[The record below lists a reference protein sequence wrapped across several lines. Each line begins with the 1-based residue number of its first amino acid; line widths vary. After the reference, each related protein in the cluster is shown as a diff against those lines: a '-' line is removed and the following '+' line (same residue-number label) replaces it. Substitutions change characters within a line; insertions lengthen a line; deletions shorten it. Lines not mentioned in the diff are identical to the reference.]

1 MGKKLPTTFKSL
13 DLSGFDL
20 ENEKQKY
27 IGYTGISRE
36 MLDIACAVLQKNN
49 VGVVVRSVNA
59 ALKEIYGVGGSTD
72 VICKLLKEWRS
83 DNLSFLKEGKS
94 EKDLATV
101 LMEAADDGLLEDSE
115 IPEDFLAV
123 ARQMALAT
131 YRLAFQKADSSVSGD
146 RMKQLA
152 QQNEILQQQL
162 QAFPKLE
169 MELEFYKAQY
179 NRQCNELKEAYINL
193 NKQKL
198 TDSEEFRQQL
208 DSLQAD
214 RNELQAKLTVAERRL
229 AEIAE
234 FEAAARDRISEISKL
249 NGQIEARERE
259 VSTLHVQIQNLQSEM
274 GQKQVLESQ
283 LEQLRGQLKEAST
296 TITYLQTQQKV
307 SGALQVDRP
316 FDSDDE
322 LVTDAQLM
330 VENETLHADLSD
342 ALKEIEDLKA
352 ALAKTQAQLSENKRD
367 SIDSSTDSP
376 TDSSSDVCESL
387 LDPLP
392 ETWADDPLDSPS
404 HPVQQQFPEPVSEP
418 IAAPVPE
425 SVSETHSPPVQS
437 TKPKKQKFALAK

>member
-1 MGKKLPTTFKSL
+1 VQPEL
-13 DLSGFDL
+13 
-20 ENEKQKY
+20 
-27 IGYTGISRE
+27 I
-36 MLDIACAVLQKNN
+36 
-49 VGVVVRSVNA
+49 
-59 ALKEIYGVGGSTD
+59 
-72 VICKLLKEWRS
+72 
-83 DNLSFLKEGKS
+83 
-94 EKDLATV
+94 
-101 LMEAADDGLLEDSE
+101 LLEDSE

-283 LEQLRGQLKEAST
+283 LEQLRGQLKEASS
-296 TITYLQTQQKV
+296 TITSLQSQQKV
-307 SGALQVDRP
+307 SGALQVDRVLDDSD
-316 FDSDDE
+316 DSDDE

-342 ALKEIEDLKA
+342 ALREIEILKA
-352 ALAKTQAQLSENKRD
+352 ALAKTPVSQAKSHSDSDSESHSD
-367 SIDSSTDSP
+367 SDSGFDADPVNS
-376 TDSSSDVCESL
+376 ESV
-387 LDPLP
+387 DPP
-392 ETWADDPLDSPS
+392 AKP
-404 HPVQQQFPEPVSEP
+404 FEPVP
-418 IAAPVPE
+418 
-425 SVSETHSPPVQS
+425 TN
-437 TKPKKQKFALAK
+437 KKQKVALAK

>member
-101 LMEAADDGLLEDSE
+101 LLEAADDGLLEDSE

-234 FEAAARDRISEISKL
+234 FEVAARDRISEISKL

-296 TITYLQTQQKV
+296 TITNLQTQQKV

-387 LDPLP
+387 LDQLP

-425 SVSETHSPPVQS
+425 SVSETHSHPVQS
-437 TKPKKQKFALAK
+437 TKPKKQKFALAQ

>member
-101 LMEAADDGLLEDSE
+101 LLEAADDGLLEDSE

-229 AEIAE
+229 AEIVE

-296 TITYLQTQQKV
+296 TITNLQSQQKA
-307 SGALQVDRP
+307 SEALQVDRVLGD
-316 FDSDDE
+316 DSDDGYA
-322 LVTDAQLM
+322 TDAQLM
-330 VENETLHADLSD
+330 IDNETLHADISEYQL
-342 ALKEIEDLKA
+342 EIEELKA
-352 ALAKTQAQLSENKRD
+352 ALAQAQAQIQAQSQSQPQAPVSPTISQKNSD
-367 SIDSSTDSP
+367 SVDSSGVFDHIIDDLP
-376 TDSSSDVCESL
+376 SSL
-387 LDPLP
+387 AQL
-392 ETWADDPLDSPS
+392 
-404 HPVQQQFPEPVSEP
+404 QQIPG
-418 IAAPVPE
+418 
-425 SVSETHSPPVQS
+425 
-437 TKPKKQKFALAK
+437 L

>member
-101 LMEAADDGLLEDSE
+101 LLEAADDGLLEDSE

-296 TITYLQTQQKV
+296 TITNLQTQQKV
-307 SGALQVDRP
+307 SGALQVDRA

-352 ALAKTQAQLSENKRD
+352 ALAKTQAQLPENKRD
-367 SIDSSTDSP
+367 SIDSSTDS
-376 TDSSSDVCESL
+376 SSDVCENL
-387 LDPLP
+387 LDQLP

-425 SVSETHSPPVQS
+425 SVSETHSHPVQS

>member
-101 LMEAADDGLLEDSE
+101 LLEAADDGLLEDSE

-169 MELEFYKAQY
+169 MELEFYQAQY

-296 TITYLQTQQKV
+296 TITNLQTQQKV
-307 SGALQVDRP
+307 SGALQVDRA

-387 LDPLP
+387 LDQLP

-418 IAAPVPE
+418 IAAPFPE

>member
-387 LDPLP
+387 LDQLP

>member
-101 LMEAADDGLLEDSE
+101 LLEAADDGLLEDSE

-214 RNELQAKLTVAERRL
+214 RNELQANLTVAERRL

-259 VSTLHVQIQNLQSEM
+259 VSTLHAQIQNLQSEM

-296 TITYLQTQQKV
+296 TITNLQTQQKV

-387 LDPLP
+387 LDQLP

-425 SVSETHSPPVQS
+425 SVSETHSHPVQS

>member
-101 LMEAADDGLLEDSE
+101 LLEAADDGLLEDSE

-208 DSLQAD
+208 DSLQAE

-259 VSTLHVQIQNLQSEM
+259 VSTLHVQIQTLQSEM

-296 TITYLQTQQKV
+296 TITNLQTQQKV

-352 ALAKTQAQLSENKRD
+352 TLAKTQAQLSENKRD

-387 LDPLP
+387 LDQLP

-425 SVSETHSPPVQS
+425 SVSETHSHPVQS
-437 TKPKKQKFALAK
+437 TKPKKQKFALAQ

>member
-101 LMEAADDGLLEDSE
+101 LLEAADDGLLEDSE

-387 LDPLP
+387 LDQLP

>member
-101 LMEAADDGLLEDSE
+101 LLEAADDGLLEDSE

-234 FEAAARDRISEISKL
+234 FEVAARDRISEISKL

-296 TITYLQTQQKV
+296 TITNLQTQQKV

-387 LDPLP
+387 LDQLP

-425 SVSETHSPPVQS
+425 SVSETHSHPVQS

>member
-101 LMEAADDGLLEDSE
+101 LLEAADDGLLEDSE

-179 NRQCNELKEAYINL
+179 NRQCDELKEAYINL

-208 DSLQAD
+208 NSLRAD
-214 RNELQAKLTVAERRL
+214 RSELQEKLTVAERRL

-296 TITYLQTQQKV
+296 TITNLQTQQKV
-307 SGALQVDRP
+307 SGALQVDRA

-376 TDSSSDVCESL
+376 TDSSSDVCENL
-387 LDPLP
+387 LDQLP
-392 ETWADDPLDSPS
+392 ETWADDALDSPS

-418 IAAPVPE
+418 VAAPVPE
-425 SVSETHSPPVQS
+425 SVSETHSHPVQS

>member
-101 LMEAADDGLLEDSE
+101 LLEAADDGLLEDSE

-234 FEAAARDRISEISKL
+234 FEAAARDRISEISNL

-259 VSTLHVQIQNLQSEM
+259 VSTLHVQIQTLQSEM

-296 TITYLQTQQKV
+296 TITNLQTQQKV

-352 ALAKTQAQLSENKRD
+352 ALAKTQAQLPENKRD
-367 SIDSSTDSP
+367 SIDSSTDS
-376 TDSSSDVCESL
+376 SSDVCENL
-387 LDPLP
+387 LDQLP
-392 ETWADDPLDSPS
+392 ETWADDPLDSSS

-425 SVSETHSPPVQS
+425 SVSETHSHPVQS

>member
-169 MELEFYKAQY
+169 MELEFYQAQY

-296 TITYLQTQQKV
+296 TITNLQTQQKV

-387 LDPLP
+387 LDQLP

>member
-101 LMEAADDGLLEDSE
+101 LLEAADDGLLEDSE

-296 TITYLQTQQKV
+296 TITNLQTQQKV

-352 ALAKTQAQLSENKRD
+352 ALAKTQAHLPENKRD
-367 SIDSSTDSP
+367 SIDSSTDS
-376 TDSSSDVCESL
+376 SSDVCESL
-387 LDPLP
+387 LDQLP

-404 HPVQQQFPEPVSEP
+404 HPVQQQFPEPVFEP

-425 SVSETHSPPVQS
+425 SVSETHSHPVQS